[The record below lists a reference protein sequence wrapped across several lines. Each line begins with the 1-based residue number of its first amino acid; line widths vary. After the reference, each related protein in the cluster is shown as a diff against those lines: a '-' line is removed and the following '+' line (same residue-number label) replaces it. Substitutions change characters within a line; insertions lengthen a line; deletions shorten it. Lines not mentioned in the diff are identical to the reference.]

1 MMMTMMTT
9 ARDGVIRMGEGG
21 NRVQSRTGVNFEQTA

>member
-1 MMMTMMTT
+1 LRKWMGKGMMMMMMAI

-21 NRVQSRTGVNFEQTA
+21 NRV